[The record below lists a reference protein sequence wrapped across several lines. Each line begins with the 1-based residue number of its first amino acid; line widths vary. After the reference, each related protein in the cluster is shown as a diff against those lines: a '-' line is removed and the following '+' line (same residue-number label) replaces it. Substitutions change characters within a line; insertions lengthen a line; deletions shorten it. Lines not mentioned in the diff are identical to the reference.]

1 MNQQDFPHTQNQERQ
16 YDNGQQGA
24 QRPMDS
30 YAMYG
35 GQEFLPNSTGV
46 MVIGILSIVTCF
58 CYGLPGLV
66 LAIIALIMGNK
77 AKKLVEADPDRYSIS
92 SVKNMKAG
100 YVCAII
106 GLVLSALT
114 VVFMI
119 IYFIFIGTMI
129 SNPNFLQEM
138 FNQ

>member
-1 MNQQDFPHTQNQERQ
+1 MNQQDFPHTQQNQQFDQEKTGAHSPI
-16 YDNGQQGA
+16 DN
-24 QRPMDS
+24 

-46 MVIGILSIVTCF
+46 LVIGILSIVTCF
-58 CYGLPGLV
+58 CYGLPGII
-66 LAIIALIMGNK
+66 LAVIALIMGNQ
-77 AKKLVEADPDRYSIS
+77 AKKLVAANPDRYSIT

-106 GLVLSALT
+106 GIVLSVLT
-114 VVFMI
+114 LLFMI

-129 SNPNFLQEM
+129 SNPLFLQEI